1 MALVVIGQFGR
12 FPFLT
17 AASSLRFPSEETSS
31 PYKKV
36 SACCAAHEA
45 LQLSSRKRLLIGF
58 VTSGTQR
65 SNDLLTDSSSVQLNC
80 RSVVVFRDV
89 GASQKH
95 AGVWLPVV
103 QVDVLMTVLT

>member
-17 AASSLRFPSEETSS
+17 AASFLRFTSEETSS

-36 SACCAAHEA
+36 SACCAAHET
-45 LQLSSRKRLLIGF
+45 LQLSSRKRLLIGL

-80 RSVVVFRDV
+80 RSVVVFRNV

-95 AGVWLPVV
+95 GGVWLPVV
-103 QVDVLMTVLT
+103 QVDVLVMVLT

>member
-17 AASSLRFPSEETSS
+17 AASFLRFPSEETSS
-31 PYKKV
+31 QYKKV
-36 SACCAAHEA
+36 SACCAAHET
-45 LQLSSRKRLLIGF
+45 LQLSSRKSLLIGL

-80 RSVVVFRDV
+80 RGTAVKMSLHRR
-89 GASQKH
+89 GQ
-95 AGVWLPVV
+95 G
-103 QVDVLMTVLT
+103 